1 MLRLGM
7 AVCMLLQELHGE
19 APDTPLVSPLIGYEQ
34 AAMPYAIIRG
44 KNGRRHEVDFG
55 DDAVRVEIHFSDEIV
70 GFSSKRIRKPTRR
83 SVGALPF

>member
-1 MLRLGM
+1 
-7 AVCMLLQELHGE
+7 
-19 APDTPLVSPLIGYEQ
+19 
-34 AAMPYAIIRG
+34 MPYAIIRG
-44 KNGRRHEVDFG
+44 QNGRRHEVDFG